1 MSQVQMNYIAGEWVE
16 GESTVSNINPSNHRE
31 VVGEFALKGGV
42 RSTARVSSFS
52 TMLLKYCVKW
62 VTLQIRCVLV

>member
-31 VVGEFALKGGV
+31 VVGEFAQASCPRG
-42 RSTARVSSFS
+42 R
-52 TMLLKYCVKW
+52 W
-62 VTLQIRCVLV
+62 

>member
-31 VVGEFALKGGV
+31 VVGEFAQASAAQV
-42 RSTARVSSFS
+42 DQAIVSAREA
-52 TMLLKYCVKW
+52 
-62 VTLQIRCVLV
+62 QIIWQATSDSLCP